1 MLEKVLDFVE
11 AYCMG
16 VLNAFDAV
24 VDWASDY
31 VSPWVILIG
40 FVLILSAIQLV
51 MPLGFSKHCS
61 HSSSRQLS
69 PVWVFCLLPLGN
81 YRASLRPQ

>member
-51 MPLGFSKHCS
+51 MPL
-61 HSSSRQLS
+61 
-69 PVWVFCLLPLGN
+69 WVFKALFAFVVAPAIAGMGILLTTAWELSRKP
-81 YRASLRPQ
+81 